1 MHLSSNPEYWLRGPV
16 TGIPPLLQ
24 PVAHALLQSRDEVNA
39 LMEGFPEKRLWD
51 RPAGVASPGFHLQH
65 LAGVLDRL
73 LTYARGEG
81 LSPRQL
87 RELGEEGRPTG
98 ERTFEGTSDIGRDS
112 SAVGQGRNSG
122 EGLTGGSEAGGEMAD
137 GELDRLLKRYNRQI
151 DNALLQLTGTPEL
164 SLTESRGVGRARIP
178 STVGGLLFH
187 AAEHSMRHTGQLL
200 VTVRILQS
208 DLPSG
213 NR

>member
-1 MHLSSNPEYWLRGPV
+1 MPPSSNTEYWLRGPV
-16 TGIPPLLQ
+16 VGIPALLQ

-39 LMEGFPEKRLWD
+39 LMEGFREERLWD
-51 RPAGVASPGFHLQH
+51 RPGGVAPPGFHLQH

-73 LTYARGEG
+73 LTYAKGDV

-87 RELGEEGRPTG
+87 GELAAEGR
-98 ERTFEGTSDIGRDS
+98 S
-112 SAVGQGRNSG
+112 
-122 EGLTGGSEAGGEMAD
+122 LGSGGELA
-137 GELDRLLKRYNRQI
+137 GLLGRYNRQI
-151 DNALLQLTGTPEL
+151 DNALLQLAGTPEL
-164 SLTESRGVGRARIP
+164 SLTEPRGVGRARIP

-208 DLPSG
+208 VPPSG